1 MGEERVVKVG
11 FLGDTSFTGVFRL
24 KRDQHETVDPYVIE
38 KLQECDE
45 VVVNLEGPLTES
57 PCIKNAG
64 ICLSSSSDST
74 NTLKALHTTIVN
86 LANNHTM
93 DSGID
98 GLADT
103 IKLLEENEFKHFG
116 AGLTLEDSSQLVF
129 IEKDDIAI
137 SLIATS
143 HIEGDISKKSSPG
156 VFCAEKNY
164 SVLKSLVSTAKKKSD
179 WVVLNYHGGEEFTHL
194 PMPRRRKLL
203 KRYLDLGI
211 DLIICHHPHVVQGYE
226 MFGDKAVF
234 YSLGNFIFDIESHH
248 KFQGTDESVV
258 VIISFSKFSFS
269 FEVLFTRIDLKRGT
283 VEKAPNNNFF
293 VPLVPENYKQNWEK
307 ECFRLLFS
315 KSYVT
320 HKSNSKSIGKSNSI
334 LRKLFRLSTYRSLFL
349 TLKARNTRPIV
360 FAAYKSLLRQKIV
373 QKHTR
378 T

>member
-307 ECFRLLFS
+307 ECFSFCSVR
-315 KSYVT
+315 VM
-320 HKSNSKSIGKSNSI
+320 
-334 LRKLFRLSTYRSLFL
+334 
-349 TLKARNTRPIV
+349 
-360 FAAYKSLLRQKIV
+360 
-373 QKHTR
+373 
-378 T
+378 